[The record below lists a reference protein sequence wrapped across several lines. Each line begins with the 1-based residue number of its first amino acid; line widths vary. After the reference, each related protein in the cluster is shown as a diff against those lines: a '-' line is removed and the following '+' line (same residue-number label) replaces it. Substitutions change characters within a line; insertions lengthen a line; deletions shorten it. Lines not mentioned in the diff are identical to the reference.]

1 MTMEDK
7 KAELTQNELETV
19 AGGATGAVELKD
31 VGLFLIIEGSNLGV
45 NDASVPAGCGLEI
58 GDLIVVC
65 PQSGEAKDVVSYH
78 NSKTSSRLPVIFVGR
93 YLSEAAFGQKQ
104 QVKVRVY

>member
-1 MTMEDK
+1 MMMKDK
-7 KAELTQNELETV
+7 KTELTPNELETV

-31 VGLFLIIEGSNLGV
+31 VGLFFIIEGSNLGV

-78 NSKTSSRLPVIFVGR
+78 NIKTSRRLPVIYVGR

-104 QVKVRVY
+104 MVKVRVY

>member
-1 MTMEDK
+1 MEDK

-19 AGGATGAVELKD
+19 AGGATGAVQLKD
-31 VGLFLIIEGSNLGV
+31 VGLFFIIEGSNLGV

-78 NSKTSSRLPVIFVGR
+78 NSKTSIRLPVIYVGR
-93 YLSEAAFGQKQ
+93 FLSEAAFGQKQ
-104 QVKVRVY
+104 HVKVRVY